1 MEQFRAFLRR
11 KNIVFSAKR
20 YGVDALGAM
29 AQGLFCTLLVG
40 TILNTLGTQF
50 HIGFLSATV
59 VTVGTGEAATAYTI
73 GGLASAMV
81 GPAMAVAIGSA
92 LQAPALVLFS
102 LVPVGY
108 ATNILGGAGGPLAVL
123 VIAIVVN
130 LIVGRLPGSWTK
142 FDTTD
147 TKMYSVGDQ
156 GGYPGDPHCDGF
168 GGDRGGLS
176 GGASHWH
183 RGFLGGEPY
192 YVGHG
197 AAALLHGNFGLGDR
211 GDCPDPAHLQ
221 RGNLRGAG

>member
-102 LVPVGY
+102 LCRWAMPPISWEGP
-108 ATNILGGAGGPLAVL
+108 AGRWRCWSSPSSRRNAARRSPRRPRW
-123 VIAIVVN
+123 I
-130 LIVGRLPGSWTK
+130 SW
-142 FDTTD
+142 
-147 TKMYSVGDQ
+147 
-156 GGYPGDPHCDGF
+156 
-168 GGDRGGLS
+168 
-176 GGASHWH
+176 
-183 RGFLGGEPY
+183 
-192 YVGHG
+192 
-197 AAALLHGNFGLGDR
+197 
-211 GDCPDPAHLQ
+211 
-221 RGNLRGAG
+221 